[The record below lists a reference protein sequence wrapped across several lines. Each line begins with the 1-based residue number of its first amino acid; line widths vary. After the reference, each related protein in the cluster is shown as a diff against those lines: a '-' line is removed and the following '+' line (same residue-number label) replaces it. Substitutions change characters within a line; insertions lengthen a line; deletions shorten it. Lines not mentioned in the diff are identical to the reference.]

1 MNKINQPTSDKKTL
15 RVLVQEK
22 IAHMSTHE
30 KGQESINVCLQITKS
45 LAKKNFK
52 TIILYHAF
60 DDEIDVSRV
69 ALWAEE
75 V

>member
-15 RVLVQEK
+15 RAIVQEK
-22 IAHMSTHE
+22 IAHMSIDE
-30 KGQESINVCLQITKS
+30 KDRESVNVCLQITKI

-69 ALWAEE
+69 ALWAEQ